1 MLSSCSQRPEELGK
15 VENPLGC
22 WYPKVFVSGSGK
34 VTLRLVVL
42 SWEQKVVGWREEREK
57 RGEKRKERREKKKKR
72 KEKGER
78 RKEKREERE
87 ERRTHLKSES
97 LSPHILQTAML
108 QQVVFRGF
116 LSFGCSPCALLPS
129 KWSWR
134 PHCGLQGRSEKQ

>member
-1 MLSSCSQRPEELGK
+1 MLSSCSQLPEELGK

-34 VTLRLVVL
+34 VTLRQVVV
-42 SWEQKVVGWREEREK
+42 SWEQKVVGWREERGDRREGRREK
-57 RGEKRKERREKKKKR
+57 RGEKREKREK
-72 KEKGER
+72 
-78 RKEKREERE
+78 RKEKREERG

-97 LSPHILQTAML
+97 LSPHILQTAVL
-108 QQVVFRGF
+108 QQIVFRGF

-134 PHCGLQGRSEKQ
+134 PPCGLQGRSEKQ